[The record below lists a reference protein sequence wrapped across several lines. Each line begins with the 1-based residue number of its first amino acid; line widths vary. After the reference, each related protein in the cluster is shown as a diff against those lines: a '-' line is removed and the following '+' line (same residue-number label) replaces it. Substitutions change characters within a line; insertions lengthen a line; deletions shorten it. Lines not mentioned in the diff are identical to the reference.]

1 MQKNILRKLEGAAFD
16 SFDPD
21 TYDPDFLDG
30 DFGGASIGREDIK
43 GGSFSLTLTNNATVP
58 LTFELF
64 NYATSMTKARNA
76 AYVTGAYDYRPF
88 PSLVSAATTETTDSM
103 VGAVG
108 WDKDGNLVIN
118 GATGAGAGIVTCG
131 EVPYKSLFEQVA
143 LCPMKVSKL
152 RMTFTASAQIDQ
164 KIIQFKKTWLGG
176 NIENPV
182 SPRRYFKPDQFQSL
196 IVDVPTSEWKGF
208 DSETGLRYIVNAGN
222 VVKIDFFVDVFQ
234 RTVFQ

>member
-1 MQKNILRKLEGAAFD
+1 MRNNTLRKLEGAAFD

-30 DFGGASIGREDIK
+30 QPAQIGSETIK
-43 GGSFSLTLTNNATVP
+43 GGSFSLTLTNNALVP

-64 NYATSMTKARNA
+64 NYTTSMTKARNA

-88 PSLVSAATTETTDSM
+88 PSLVASATTETTESM
-103 VGAVG
+103 VGCVG

-118 GATGAGAGIVTCG
+118 GASGAGAGLVQCS

-143 LCPMKVSKL
+143 LRPMKCSKL
-152 RMTFTASAQIDQ
+152 RMTFTQSAQIDQ

-176 NIENPV
+176 NVENPV

-196 IVDVPTSEWKGF
+196 IVDVPTTDWKGF
-208 DSETGLRYIVNAGN
+208 DSETGLRYIVGAGN
-222 VVKIDFFVDVFQ
+222 VVKIDFFVDVFE
-234 RTVFQ
+234 RTVF